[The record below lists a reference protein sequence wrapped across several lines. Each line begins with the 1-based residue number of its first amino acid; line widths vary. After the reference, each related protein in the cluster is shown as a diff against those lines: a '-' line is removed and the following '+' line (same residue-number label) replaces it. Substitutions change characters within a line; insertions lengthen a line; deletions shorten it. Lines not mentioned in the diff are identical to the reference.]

1 MIAFS
6 SVHNLLVCNFRC
18 LANLDLLCSTAS
30 SIGASLDLSLHA
42 NTAWQQRPPVLSLGN
57 GTSIKSLNYPVSF
70 CYVLLSSSSVFLFR
84 LMTKPSSKQPTQ
96 PRSSTW
102 LGSTAAWQ
110 STPPST
116 TWQSWSMANS
126 WKTNHFQF
134 LPESNLLP
142 TLLGS
147 CSFPSSTWAFGTR
160 WKIRFP
166 T

>member
-1 MIAFS
+1 MIAFC

-18 LANLDLLCSTAS
+18 LANLDLLCSTPS
-30 SIGASLDLSLHA
+30 SIRASLDLSLHA
-42 NTAWQQRPPVLSLGN
+42 NTAWQQGPPVLSLGN
-57 GTSIKSLNYPVSF
+57 NGTSIKSDLPCLLFSVP
-70 CYVLLSSSSVFLFR
+70 LSSSSVFLFR

-116 TWQSWSMANS
+116 TWRSWSTANS
-126 WKTNHFQF
+126 WKTNRFQF